1 MLTLQEYAKRLML
14 CASVGDE
21 CDPANVVAVN
31 DGVGQAG
38 DGGTRNATYGASK
51 GRSQCK
57 RP

>member
-1 MLTLQEYAKRLML
+1 MLPLQEHAERLMRF
-14 CASVGDE
+14 ASVGNE
-21 CDPANVVAVN
+21 CDSANVIAVN

-51 GRSQCK
+51 GRSQCN